1 MGQDKSDI
9 PRKSSFQ
16 EDLQQMTSDN
26 PISQWLA
33 VEAKQKY
40 LQAIHKLGLD
50 NQKVQGRNLYG

>member
-1 MGQDKSDI
+1 MA
-9 PRKSSFQ
+9 
-16 EDLQQMTSDN
+16 SDN

-33 VEAKQKY
+33 IEAKQKY